1 MRKSRGFTP
10 IKSGFTLLELL
21 IVLGIISIIMMLGST
36 IYSSV
41 QKRSRDAKR
50 KGDLNIIRSSL
61 ELYRTNYS
69 YYPTTLDE
77 SPFNIDYLKTK
88 PSDPTTSQNYNYTAI
103 TCTSGLHCDY
113 TLGTKLELSN
123 AASCLAGCGNVSC
136 NFCLGPNGE
145 K

>member
-1 MRKSRGFTP
+1 MKRN
-10 IKSGFTLLELL
+10 GFTLLELL

-36 IYSSV
+36 VYSGV

-69 YYPTTLDE
+69 YYPSSLDE
-77 SPFNIDYLKTK
+77 NDFKSNYLKIA
-88 PSDPTTSQNYNYTAI
+88 PSDPKTQQGYEYTVITPIECNGLSCKYNL
-103 TCTSGLHCDY
+103 CTI
-113 TLGTKLELSN
+113 LENCTGN
-123 AASCLAGCGNVSC
+123 AC

-145 K
+145 I

>member
-1 MRKSRGFTP
+1 MKRH
-10 IKSGFTLLELL
+10 GFTLLELL
-21 IVLGIISIIMMLGST
+21 IVLGIISIIMLLGST
-36 IYSSV
+36 VYSSV

-61 ELYRTNYS
+61 ELYRTNFS
-69 YYPTTLDE
+69 YYPTSLVENDFST
-77 SPFNIDYLKTK
+77 NYLKTT
-88 PSDPTTSQNYNYTAI
+88 PTDPTPLQGYSYTAT
-103 TCTSGLHCDY
+103 TCGSGLRCDY

-123 AASCLAGCGNVSC
+123 AASCLSGCGNVSC